1 MRKRTLHDRWP
12 LRFLKGG
19 ESGQALVEMALSL
32 PLFVLLLLGAVEFG
46 RLAYAAIEVSN
57 AARAAV
63 AFADQNHAYAFDTTG
78 MQNAAQVEYTINPSA
93 LSVATPTYTCTCS
106 DSGASVDCFAAGVCT
121 GAQRLETITVQTSAT
136 FDPIIHL
143 PGLPTSFTLYGQ
155 AVQAVLQ

>member
-1 MRKRTLHDRWP
+1 M
-12 LRFLKGG
+12 LRSLRGG

-57 AARAAV
+57 AARTAV
-63 AFADQNHAYAFDTTG
+63 AYADQNRAFASDTTG
-78 MQNAAQVEYTINPSA
+78 MQNAAQAEYTINPSA
-93 LSVATPTYTCTCS
+93 LSIGTPTYTCTCS
-106 DSGASVDCFAAGVCT
+106 DTGASVNCFTQGICA
-121 GAQRLETITVQTSAT
+121 GAQILPVVTVQTSAT

-143 PGLPTSFTLYGQ
+143 PGLPTSYTLTGQ